1 MPREVAKRT
10 DARDISHVWKPRRA
24 GRNWAETPQD
34 GEDRSMT
41 RGQKGRLG
49 SAGWQ
54 WGCGSLMGRGRSS
67 WSGSKSNRLAK
78 TTRQAIEN

>member
-1 MPREVAKRT
+1 
-10 DARDISHVWKPRRA
+10 
-24 GRNWAETPQD
+24 
-34 GEDRSMT
+34 MT